1 MNLAPP
7 PPSCE
12 SYHKRLYDF
21 LTSPVFDSLR
31 LIPRSQPEN
40 DSEGQLY
47 YDTDNGLQ
55 FGAGGGSYSSTAGQ
69 AFVRREADAEWD
81 FTNLMTPSYFNTS
94 LWQDMDLSSIVTD
107 SNASA
112 VLINFYASDTSAFE
126 ATDYVYFRAKGDDED
141 ESHVVTIKKPHM
153 YRVAANIIVPLP
165 SDGSLTIQSRM
176 GTSTSFDNV
185 YCGIMG
191 WFV

>member
-31 LIPRSQPEN
+31 LVPRSQPEN

-47 YDTDNGLQ
+47 YNTDNGLQ
-55 FGAGGGSYSSTAGQ
+55 SGAGGGSYSSTAGQ

-81 FTNLMTPSYFNTS
+81 FEQDSTYFNTDS
-94 LWQDMDLSSIVTD
+94 WVDMDLSSIVTD
-107 SNASA
+107 SNATA

-126 ATDYVYFRAKGDDED
+126 GTDYVYFRAKGDDED

-165 SDGSLTIQSRM
+165 SDGSLTIQSRIRS
-176 GTSTSFDNV
+176 STSLSNV